1 MNVALNRNANDD
13 HKQLAEAEADR
24 DAAEAKASA
33 LFDSLAE
40 TERERDALRA
50 FVRDL
55 FDTLDWPDTGTLDGF
70 DFQDLCER
78 HGLLVPRE
86 ATGPCN
92 VGCED
97 GVNCSCAEYGDG
109 EWPQTCYRKAEWLT
123 DRAAE

>member
-1 MNVALNRNANDD
+1 MPVVVHKRMSDD
-13 HKQLAEAEADR
+13 GPSTVVDIADY
-24 DAAEAKASA
+24 DAADAKASA
-33 LFDSLAE
+33 LFDSLSE

-55 FDTLDWPDTGTLDGF
+55 FDTVDWPDTGTLDGF

-78 HGLLVPRE
+78 HGLLVPQE
-86 ATGPCN
+86 VTGPCN

-109 EWPQTCYRKAEWLT
+109 EWPQTCYRKAEWL
-123 DRAAE
+123 RASDY